1 MDIIIINQSICD
13 DEILHKIILAEEIG
27 HYFTTIGNN
36 MPKKYSKYSDKLKVD
51 KCEEL
56 AMRWATNYLVP
67 DDPLL
72 TYLSSISCA
81 TIESCCSYFE
91 VTTDFMI
98 RKFEDMAKRK
108 IAWPLGDE
116 RYLILSSL
124 PSIYTM
130 NKKGCD

>member
-1 MDIIIINQSICD
+1 MDMIIINQSVCD

-36 MPKKYSKYSDKLKVD
+36 IPVKYSRYSDRLKVD

-67 DDPLL
+67 DDQLQF
-72 TYLSSISCA
+72 YLSSNPYA
-81 TIESCCSYFE
+81 TIESCYTYFE
-91 VTTDFMI
+91 VTNDFMI

-108 IAWPLGDE
+108 ITWPLSDE

-130 NKKGCD
+130 SKKGCD